1 MSRKS
6 SSRSIGS
13 NRSKG
18 TDKSRTTNHS
28 YSTNRTNG
36 TLTSQSSYVKT
47 NSGNFDGGNNRRHH
61 RSSNRKSSAASRR
74 EQIIAEF
81 YRDLEELD
89 EERSSSDSSDDDK
102 DDDGDDDN
110 DVDNDEFLRNK
121 KTNNNT
127 TKKNKTKKLK
137 KGKIEVEELKSHQ
150 RVEEYLMR
158 LEQPDPAT
166 DDPDAADRCFDD
178 DVIEEDEGI
187 RSDMSSDARYGSSFN
202 SSYSSDAP
210 MMHASSAS
218 IHYRSEPKYIKKPNP
233 PQPKMIA
240 ELDASPGTSNRYR
253 IHGNHRVLMT
263 DNNGK
268 YDINENSL
276 DKYDKYINHRSKR
289 NNNNNRGDAT
299 FSSRDS
305 PNSRQLP
312 KHPKEVQLIDKTLVR
327 DSFNNKNS
335 RKQQQQQQ
343 QQQTTINTLTSSP
356 TNRTRRNNPYN
367 NNKENFMYMVDSDSD
382 SSCSTDSA
390 HGSDRSM
397 SSVSSI
403 SISRPQH
410 INRLRNG
417 SQNRQQ
423 LQQQQQK
430 HNQIHKITSSSLS
443 PAYRGPVPKN
453 NFIPGQSRK
462 SASAS
467 SSSKHHSATV
477 ATATSVAVKGRKV
490 SFCFRGVPFRV
501 YNNTPRTHKAL
512 AHAGCI
518 ALIIPSPENHKCN
531 H

>member
-6 SSRSIGS
+6 NSRSIGS

-18 TDKSRTTNHS
+18 TDKSRTTNRS

-61 RSSNRKSSAASRR
+61 RSNRKSSAASRR

-89 EERSSSDSSDDDK
+89 EERSSSDSSDDDN
-102 DDDGDDDN
+102 DDEDDG
-110 DVDNDEFLRNK
+110 EFYK

-127 TKKNKTKKLK
+127 MKRKNKKLK

-158 LEQPDPAT
+158 LEQPDPTT

-178 DVIEEDEGI
+178 LIEEDEGI

-202 SSYSSDAP
+202 SSYSSDVP
-210 MMHASSAS
+210 MHASSS
-218 IHYRSEPKYIKKPNP
+218 KHYRSEPKYIKKPNP

-240 ELDASPGTSNRYR
+240 ELDASPGTSNRYKIR
-253 IHGNHRVLMT
+253 DDHRVLST

-268 YDINENSL
+268 YDINENTL
-276 DKYDKYINHRSKR
+276 DKYTNNHRIVGRQANSSGDS
-289 NNNNNRGDAT
+289 NN
-299 FSSRDS
+299 RDS
-305 PNSRQLP
+305 PSSRHLP
-312 KHPKEVQLIDKTLVR
+312 KLPKGVQLTDRTLLR
-327 DSFNNKNS
+327 DSFNTKSS
-335 RKQQQQQQ
+335 RKQNQQAI
-343 QQQTTINTLTSSP
+343 TIDSFKKSP
-356 TNRTRRNNPYN
+356 NKTRRTHN

-397 SSVSSI
+397 STVSSI
-403 SISRPQH
+403 SISRGPQH
-410 INRLRNG
+410 SKITSN
-417 SQNRQQ
+417 SNRQQ
-423 LQQQQQK
+423 QQYK
-430 HNQIHKITSSSLS
+430 HNQVHKIPSAS
-443 PAYRGPVPKN
+443 YKGPVPKN
-453 NFIPGQSRK
+453 NFIPGQSKR
-462 SASAS
+462 SAATPSSRHHSTSIVTAAS
-467 SSSKHHSATV
+467 S
-477 ATATSVAVKGRKV
+477 TAKGRKV

-501 YNNTPRTHKAL
+501 YNNTPRTHRAL

-518 ALIIPSPENHKCN
+518 ALIIPSPGNHKCN